1 LFFDASMNCQ
11 NCESPIVPTDER
23 CPRCGAKPLH
33 RRVTFGAKR
42 AEFALTPEEEPFE
55 LGETAESQEWQFQGK
70 SESEQERQAV
80 SQTEEAQSTP
90 VPEVRGGG
98 FFRRICAFAIDLAMI
113 CALSI
118 VMSFLAYVGYKVG
131 LSAHAR
137 AVAGQHLAPLFILL
151 TWGSAALATAYFVV
165 FHGLEG
171 KTIGKWL
178 LGLRVVGEERRTISY
193 RRAFGRWLAMLLFA
207 PLVLGFLWIL
217 WSREKRGW
225 HDFVARTWV
234 IRD

>member
-1 LFFDASMNCQ
+1 MNCQ
-11 NCESPIVPTDER
+11 NCESPILPSEEK

-33 RRVTFGAKR
+33 LRVTFGAPR
-42 AEFALTPEEEPFE
+42 EEFALRPEEEPFE
-55 LGETAESQEWQFQGK
+55 LGDTAEPQDWQFQGERK
-70 SESEQERQAV
+70 SDSLAEAKEPQSPAV
-80 SQTEEAQSTP
+80 PQ
-90 VPEVRGGG
+90 VRRGG
-98 FFRRICAFAIDLAMI
+98 FFRRTCAFAIDLIVIFM
-113 CALSI
+113 LST
-118 VMSFLAYVGYKVG
+118 VMFLLSYIGYKVG

-137 AVAGQHLAPLFILL
+137 SVAGQHSTPLFVLL
-151 TWGSAALATAYFVV
+151 TWGFIGLATAYFVV

-178 LGLRVVGEERRTISY
+178 LGLRVVGEERQTVTY
-193 RRAFGRWLAMLLFA
+193 RRAFLRWLAMVCLA
-207 PLVLGFLWIL
+207 PLVLGFLWVL